1 MKRRA
6 FISLLGGAAAWPLAA
21 NAQQQT
27 MPVIG
32 FLHTTSPDTNAE
44 RLRAFRRGLK
54 DAGFVEGEN
63 VTVEYRWAEGQFGR
77 LPVLAADLARRNVA
91 VIAATGGSPA
101 ALAAKAATATI
112 PIVFG
117 IFDDPVRLGIVA
129 SLARPGGNVTG
140 VNFFN
145 VELAAKRLELLH
157 ELVPSAK
164 RVAVFIN
171 PADATNAESQLSALN
186 RAAATL
192 ALRLQV
198 LKASSSGEIDAA
210 FAQLARERPDALFV
224 GSGAFFLSRRIQLVH
239 LVTRHALV
247 ATYSSRDYAVAGGL
261 LTYGTAVTD
270 AYHQVGVYA
279 GRILKGVK
287 PAELPVMQSTKFE
300 LVINRQTAKTLG
312 IDVPPTLLAR
322 ADEVIE

>member
-1 MKRRA
+1 
-6 FISLLGGAAAWPLAA
+6 
-21 NAQQQT
+21 
-27 MPVIG
+27 
-32 FLHTTSPDTNAE
+32 
-44 RLRAFRRGLK
+44 
-54 DAGFVEGEN
+54 
-63 VTVEYRWAEGQFGR
+63 
-77 LPVLAADLARRNVA
+77 VL
-91 VIAATGGSPA
+91 
-101 ALAAKAATATI
+101 
-112 PIVFG
+112 
-117 IFDDPVRLGIVA
+117 
-129 SLARPGGNVTG
+129 
-140 VNFFN
+140 
-145 VELAAKRLELLH
+145 
-157 ELVPSAK
+157 
-164 RVAVFIN
+164 IN
-171 PADATNAESQLSALN
+171 PADASNAESQLSALN
-186 RAAATL
+186 AAAATL

-198 LKASSSGEIDAA
+198 LKASSSDEIDAA
-210 FAQLARERPDALFV
+210 FALLARERPDALFV

>member
-63 VTVEYRWAEGQFGR
+63 VTVEYRWAEGQFDR
-77 LPVLAADLARRNVA
+77 LPVLAADLVRRNVA

-129 SLARPGGNVTG
+129 SLARPGGNATG

-198 LKASSSGEIDAA
+198 LKASSSGEIDA
-210 FAQLARERPDALFV
+210 LL
-224 GSGAFFLSRRIQLVH
+224 H
-239 LVTRHALV
+239 
-247 ATYSSRDYAVAGGL
+247 SSRASDPMRFSLAPALSSSAG
-261 LTYGTAVTD
+261 ASNW
-270 AYHQVGVYA
+270 
-279 GRILKGVK
+279 
-287 PAELPVMQSTKFE
+287 ST
-300 LVINRQTAKTLG
+300 
-312 IDVPPTLLAR
+312 
-322 ADEVIE
+322 